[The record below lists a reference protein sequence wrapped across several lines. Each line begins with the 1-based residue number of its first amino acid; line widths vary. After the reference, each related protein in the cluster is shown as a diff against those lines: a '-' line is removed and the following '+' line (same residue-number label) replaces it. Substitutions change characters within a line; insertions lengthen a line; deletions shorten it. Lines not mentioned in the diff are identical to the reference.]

1 MFIVDD
7 ADSYIT
13 ANNMEAITTYQATI
27 PKPIHGEIDTDVGD
41 NIEIAKSWDNH
52 ISKKVSGNAKGD
64 YVAVLKSAV
73 GSLKIDKKRLKKLQ
87 ESIGES
93 MRV

>member
-7 ADSYIT
+7 ADGYIT
-13 ANNMEAITTYQATI
+13 VNNMEAITYQVTI
-27 PKPIHGEIDTDVGD
+27 PKSIHGEIDTDVGD
-41 NIEIAKSWDNH
+41 DIEIAKSWENY

>member
-7 ADSYIT
+7 ADGYIT
-13 ANNMEAITTYQATI
+13 VNNMEAITYQATT
-27 PKPIHGEIDTDVGD
+27 PKPIQGEIDTDVGD
-41 NIEIAKSWDNH
+41 NIEIAKSWKNY
-52 ISKKVSGNAKGD
+52 ISEKVSGDVKDD

-73 GSLKIDKKRLKKLQ
+73 GSLKIDKNRLKKLQ

-93 MRV
+93 MCV

>member
-1 MFIVDD
+1 MYIVDD
-7 ADSYIT
+7 ADGYIT
-13 ANNMEAITTYQATI
+13 VNNMEATTYQATI
-27 PKPIHGEIDTDVGD
+27 PKPIQGEIDTDVGD
-41 NIEIAKSWDNH
+41 NIEIAKSWENY
-52 ISKKVSGNAKGD
+52 ISKNVSGNAKDD